1 MEKQRIIQY
10 QSNFDKIAHFI
21 NNEDNSEQVEVKTQG
36 INVDDHFREVTKLIE
51 IGKGGK
57 RDVVDFMLTRYAC
70 YLPQEISRSWSGA

>member
-1 MEKQRIIQY
+1 
-10 QSNFDKIAHFI
+10 
-21 NNEDNSEQVEVKTQG
+21 VKTQG